1 MTLVVSLKMDQN
13 RVILMPSTAFC
24 LLPPSNHCGK
34 FSHTVKVSQI
44 SNKSLMERILCIR
57 HCVRCLTYTFI
68 NSLNT
73 TTNQQTPFCRR
84 ESLFKHAQINSKHS
98 WFVEPLQSAEYC
110 YGLWGCMSAHS
121 RQLQELLWV
130 RSLHSSRQRQT
141 KHSQPNGV
149 VCQMVGGMEEQK

>member
-24 LLPPSNHCGK
+24 LLPPSSHCGK

-73 TTNQQTPFCRR
+73 TINQQIPLAEGKAC
-84 ESLFKHAQINSKHS
+84 SNLFKSIQNIHDLLSRYKVLSIVMGSGDA
-98 WFVEPLQSAEYC
+98 
-110 YGLWGCMSAHS
+110 SAHTAGS
-121 RQLQELLWV
+121 CKNSCGRGACILAGRDRQSIV
-130 RSLHSSRQRQT
+130 
-141 KHSQPNGV
+141 N
-149 VCQMVGGMEEQK
+149 QMVYFVRWWEVWKSKK